1 MGRNAV
7 ETVMGAVVVLVAAA
21 FVYIAYNTAQIRAVS
36 GYAVTAAFA
45 KVGGLGAGSDVRI
58 SGIKVG
64 TVTGVELDAATY
76 EAMVTLSID
85 SKVQLPTDTEAVIAS
100 EGMLGGMYVRL
111 LPGVGKERLAEGAM
125 IAKTRDHRSLED
137 QVGEIIFLATSKGE
151 GGGSGSGGGPGA
163 SLPGV
168 E

>member
-7 ETVMGAVVVLVAAA
+7 ETVMGAVVLLVAAA
-21 FVYIAYNTAQIRAVS
+21 FVWIAYNTAQIRGVT
-36 GYAVTAAFA
+36 GYEVTAAFA
-45 KVGGLGAGSDVRI
+45 KVGGLGKGSDVRI

-64 TVTGVELDAATY
+64 TVTAVELDAVTY
-76 EAMVTLSID
+76 DAMVTMSIEP
-85 SKVQLPTDTEAVIAS
+85 SVKLPADTEAVIAS

-111 LPGVGKERLAEGAM
+111 LPGTGKDRLAENGV
-125 IAKTRDHRSLED
+125 IARTRDHRSLED
-137 QVGEIIFLATSKGE
+137 QVGEIIFLATSPGE
-151 GGGSGSGGGPGA
+151 NGNNGSNGPGA